1 MNRTSRTLLFTL
13 SMPLV
18 LAPQAP
24 IHAAQAGES
33 AAIIIAQ
40 DGDGQDREQRRREL
54 QQRLREGRREQEQP
68 RERQRGEEREQRG
81 REDGQRAR
89 EQRREQPQRAQEE
102 RREQEPRSERRQR
115 AAEPERRGRDQEQRA
130 REQRREQPQRA
141 QEERRDQEPR
151 SERRQ
156 RAVEQERR
164 GRDQEPRARE
174 QPQRAQEERREQL
187 QRALEGKQEQRN
199 ERRQRAAEQERRG
212 RDQEPRAREQR
223 REQPQRAQEE
233 RREQLQRALEGE
245 QEQRNERRQRAVEQE
260 RRGGDQEQRAREQRR
275 EQPQRAQE
283 DRREDLRRALEG
295 ALRGQEQGGERRQRA
310 EQEEQREQNR
320 RQGAERDSG
329 ERLRDELRA
338 AREVEDRILE
348 RRERWLDEASRAPRG
363 DVIRREDD
371 RIIIRENDRFV
382 VRHDDSDRFRWRA
395 RDYDVRRR
403 DNGWTETVVVR
414 EGDMRVVTVTDEY
427 GRIVRRYREYPD
439 QRRVVLFDNRPSW
452 WRDEPG
458 YYLVDVAPPVVSIP
472 YEQYVVEPSAQVY
485 EALTAPPIQ
494 ELEQRYTLD
503 QVLANENL
511 RAYMPRVDLDA
522 ITFEFGSSEIADDQ
536 IDQLEKIGTALEEAV
551 AKDPNEVFL
560 IEGHTD
566 AVGSDL
572 DNLALSDRRAE
583 AVALILAD
591 YFEIP
596 PENLVT
602 QGYGEQYL
610 KVNTQAPERE
620 NRRVALRRITP
631 LLVSAE

>member
-24 IHAAQAGES
+24 IHAAQAEDS

-40 DGDGQDREQRRREL
+40 DGEGQDREQRLREL

-174 QPQRAQEERREQL
+174 Q
-187 QRALEGKQEQRN
+187 
-199 ERRQRAAEQERRG
+199 
-212 RDQEPRAREQR
+212 R

-310 EQEEQREQNR
+310 EQAEEREQNR
-320 RQGAERDSG
+320 RQGAERDGG

-472 YEQYVVEPSAQVY
+472 YEQYVVEPSAAPMAQVY